1 MIVEVFENQPDIPIE
16 KLVCFF
22 CCYTWIC
29 YLPIPL
35 TIILLSPTNLPS
47 WLSGILIGLSC
58 IFCCLTPHLCVS
70 RYFKKVMKKRDK
82 ILEIILG
89 NEILDVEEVGSDILC
104 TICLSNLEVGDMYT
118 KLCCDHMYHRE
129 CIKTW
134 LQMKVTC
141 PICRRKL

>member
-35 TIILLSPTNLPS
+35 TIILLSSTNLPS

>member
-1 MIVEVFENQPDIPIE
+1 MIAEVFENQPDISVE
-16 KLVCFF
+16 KFLCFC

-29 YLPIPL
+29 SMPIPL
-35 TIILLSPTNLPS
+35 TIILLSSTNLPS

-58 IFCCLTPHLCVS
+58 IFCCLTPRWCGS
-70 RYFKKVMKKRDK
+70 RYLKETIKKRDE